1 MYNPPRPTIPPSSWR
16 SKVDTH
22 GQSRMR
28 TRNPTAANS
37 LLNPPP
43 HHQHHQHHHPSSKTE
58 LHELNLHGW
67 CCFCKC
73 SLTWMNGIRWQ
84 VEKPTFFFFF
94 FRHTSAAA
102 SSASG
107 TRNKIW
113 SNSDSTLLLILR
125 ALHERLLSRALSLS
139 PSLFLF

>member
-1 MYNPPRPTIPPSSWR
+1 MCKNNTLRMPLPNSYLSPCKGEERKCQHCKEGNAVRSCPHLTQRAIYVVRNNFPPVCTTHPDRPFPHLHGAVRW
-16 SKVDTH
+16 TH

-73 SLTWMNGIRWQ
+73 SLTWMNGIR
-84 VEKPTFFFFF
+84 
-94 FRHTSAAA
+94 
-102 SSASG
+102 
-107 TRNKIW
+107 
-113 SNSDSTLLLILR
+113 
-125 ALHERLLSRALSLS
+125 
-139 PSLFLF
+139 